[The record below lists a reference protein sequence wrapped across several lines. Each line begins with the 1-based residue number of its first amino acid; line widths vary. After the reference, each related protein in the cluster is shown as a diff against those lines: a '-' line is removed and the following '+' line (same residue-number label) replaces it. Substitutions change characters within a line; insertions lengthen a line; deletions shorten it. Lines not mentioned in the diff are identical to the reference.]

1 MMWHRNTAQIW
12 VFSAIA
18 AFSVCTW
25 VGISTLGAAEAR
37 FTLAAA
43 DEPESDADARDGSR
57 AESPGTMQRHRD
69 LDEPS
74 EDGTEDAPV
83 PALPEAPPG
92 CTYHGG
98 SLELFV

>member
-12 VFSAIA
+12 VFSAVV
-18 AFSVCTW
+18 AFSVAARID
-25 VGISTLGAAEAR
+25 ISTPAAAEAR
-37 FTLAAA
+37 ITLAAA
-43 DEPESDADARDGSR
+43 DEPESDNDASDGSR
-57 AESPGTMQRHRD
+57 AESPGAAQRYRD

-74 EDGTEDAPV
+74 EDGTEDAPQ